1 MRRAEEVSMTAPTSG
16 ERCVAC
22 RKDAPRVTD
31 AELAEWKPTI
41 PDWELNEVDGEL
53 RLERAFRFKTYPA
66 ALAFVQRV
74 GEAAEAEGH
83 HPVMVVEARRVRV
96 SWWTHAIGW
105 LHRNDFI
112 MAARTDRLFAAE
124 QEGG

>member
-1 MRRAEEVSMTAPTSG
+1 MSTQLTG

-22 RKDAPRVTD
+22 RKDSPRVTD
-31 AELAEWKPTI
+31 AEIAQFKPQI
-41 PDWELNEVDGEL
+41 PEWELNEIDGEL
-53 RLERAFRFKTYPA
+53 RLERTFRFTTYPA
-66 ALAFVQRV
+66 ALAFTQRV
-74 GEAAEAEGH
+74 GEAAEEEGH

-112 MAARTDRLFAAE
+112 MAAKTDAIHASLASPT
-124 QEGG
+124 

>member
-1 MRRAEEVSMTAPTSG
+1 MSTQLTG

-22 RKDAPRVTD
+22 RKDSPRVTD
-31 AELAEWKPTI
+31 AEIEQFKPQI
-41 PDWELNEVDGEL
+41 PDWEMNEVEGEP
-53 RLERAFRFKTYPA
+53 RLERSFRFKTYPA
-66 ALAFVQRV
+66 ALAFTQRV
-74 GEAAEAEGH
+74 GETAEEEGH

-112 MAARTDRLFAAE
+112 MAAKTDQIFASLAN
-124 QEGG
+124 